1 LQIAD
6 FRKGSR
12 LKLQR
17 SKIDN
22 PQSEIRNPKSAI
34 ETIRNP
40 QLREVR
46 MRAAR
51 DLAQAQIESP
61 HLTAE
66 LLLGHVLDW
75 DRVRVLTG
83 FDAVLDKESKER
95 FFEAVRR
102 RIQGEPLQ
110 HIIGRQEFYGR
121 IFHVSPAVMIPRPET
136 EILVDGVLSLA
147 KDRNKALRFADV
159 GTGSG
164 CIAVSVAAEMPGW
177 SGWAVDLSLHALA
190 IARQNAIQHR
200 VCSRLQFVC
209 TNLLEAFPPQPA
221 FDFILSNPPYVARR
235 DAASLPDE
243 VRDHEPH
250 LALFGGELGLE
261 VYFRLVPQAAAR
273 LLPGGH
279 LILEVGIG
287 QSQEVARLIESEGL
301 TVMKVL
307 DDLRAI
313 PRCILAS
320 KNR

>member
-1 LQIAD
+1 
-6 FRKGSR
+6 
-12 LKLQR
+12 
-17 SKIDN
+17 
-22 PQSEIRNPKSAI
+22 
-34 ETIRNP
+34 
-40 QLREVR
+40 

-190 IARQNAIQHR
+190 IARQNAI
-200 VCSRLQFVC
+200 
-209 TNLLEAFPPQPA
+209 
-221 FDFILSNPPYVARR
+221 
-235 DAASLPDE
+235 
-243 VRDHEPH
+243 
-250 LALFGGELGLE
+250 
-261 VYFRLVPQAAAR
+261 
-273 LLPGGH
+273 
-279 LILEVGIG
+279 
-287 QSQEVARLIESEGL
+287 
-301 TVMKVL
+301 
-307 DDLRAI
+307 
-313 PRCILAS
+313 
-320 KNR
+320 